1 MLALLLVNQVS
12 SYCTTCTVLYS
23 KIDAGQNGAIVMKC
37 KRHNLAM
44 EASSELQLG
53 VYCLHYI
60 DIRSLIGT
68 HCGLI
73 YQIQTLYES
82 FETCRCVANRIRH
95 DSVYIFFSKSFRHVA
110 ENRKSQ

>member
-1 MLALLLVNQVS
+1 MLTLLLVNQVS

-60 DIRSLIGT
+60 DISRGIIFTALRSPRSSWKAILRW
-68 HCGLI
+68 
-73 YQIQTLYES
+73 Y
-82 FETCRCVANRIRH
+82 
-95 DSVYIFFSKSFRHVA
+95 
-110 ENRKSQ
+110 